1 MSPLLVTLLSLLGA
15 LVDRHRELRAD
26 PERGALSV
34 EQAVITLALLGII
47 TALGVVIGNAVAS
60 RQEQIQ

>member
-47 TALGVVIGNAVAS
+47 TALGVVIGTAVAS